1 MKTTEEAIEIRNNI
15 LLSFEKYISAE
26 DHEKE
31 ALLNIVLVGAGPT
44 GVELAGAFSEMKK
57 HI

>member
-15 LLSFEKYISAE
+15 LLNFEKYISAK

-44 GVELAGAFSEMKK
+44 GLS
-57 HI
+57 